1 ALHELLVD
9 PRAAD
14 GGAIAGIREAVA
26 AGTLRLP
33 EALTLLVQ
41 LMVNMTSAN
50 ALGNMLF
57 RLASEKEAAEEVAS
71 DLEGLAEAFVEEV
84 LRLDAPLQR
93 NPRRVVADPRGR
105 WKDTPLRQGDQV
117 LCFLGAA
124 NMDPAAFERPTEF
137 LLRRGGGKPGALSF
151 GSGIHYCLGSSIVR
165 LEACLVQS
173 LELPQRDR
181 SMAEEDLEDGVGRY
195 YVWFDIHGQGPH
207 LEGAK

>member
-71 DLEGLAEAFVEEV
+71 DLEGLAEAFEV

-93 NPRRVVADPRGR
+93 NPRTSASCCRS
-105 WKDTPLRQGDQV
+105 T
-117 LCFLGAA
+117 
-124 NMDPAAFERPTEF
+124 
-137 LLRRGGGKPGALSF
+137 GALEGHAAPSRRPGPLLPGRRQHGPRVPAPARRREAWGAQDF

-165 LEACLVQS
+165 LEMKLALQCLLRNYKDVQVES
-173 LELPQRDR
+173 HSRLVDVDVGNWGFSRLRVRLGRRD
-181 SMAEEDLEDGVGRY
+181 A
-195 YVWFDIHGQGPH
+195 
-207 LEGAK
+207 

>member
-1 ALHELLVD
+1 
-9 PRAAD
+9 
-14 GGAIAGIREAVA
+14 
-26 AGTLRLP
+26 
-33 EALTLLVQ
+33 
-41 LMVNMTSAN
+41 MTSAN

-165 LEACLVQS
+165 LEMKLALQCLLRNYKDVQVES
-173 LELPQRDR
+173 HSRLVDVDVGNWGFSRLRVRLGRRD
-181 SMAEEDLEDGVGRY
+181 A
-195 YVWFDIHGQGPH
+195 
-207 LEGAK
+207 